1 MKSFKFL
8 LLTIGFLLFFVEDS
22 KATHVAGGYVQF
34 ECTGTPGQYI
44 VRLHLYRDCSGSTL
58 WGNQTVRLSNTCGLG
73 NINVNVAQV
82 SSQEVSQI
90 CPQQINNTTC
100 NGGNLPGYEE
110 FIYEATVNIGDCDT
124 WTASFSLCCRNT
136 TNNLTGQQAIEL
148 TTQVNTAT
156 DNCNDSP
163 TVTAQ
168 PEPFVC
174 LNQPVSYNL
183 GAFEPDGD
191 SIVYSLVPASTN
203 GNNSNYTNP
212 FSGTNP
218 MPGVTIDPTTGTVTY
233 TPTTQGAWV
242 FVIQMT
248 EYDSNG
254 NIVSVTNYEYQTYVE
269 ICNND
274 PPQPPSAIPGG
285 GISNVSGSAVQ
296 NSASSLTLCQ
306 GFEGCFDVVFS
317 DPDAGDILTVQS
329 NLASVLPGAT
339 ISQTGTN
346 PLTVSVCWTP
356 VTTSGTV
363 TLSFLVEDDACPI
376 VGQNNYA
383 ASINVVN
390 PGIPSVS
397 TTVEACGGT
406 DEGTATITMAGG
418 VAPFTYNITG
428 PVNGSNGTGF
438 FGQLPPGNYSYIVNT
453 GGGCDV
459 SGTFT
464 IVPGPPMPITASS
477 IDADCNGACDG
488 SATATPGGGS
498 APYIYVWGQGGS
510 SIGQNTQTASNLCA
524 GTYDVTVTD
533 NLGCQNTESV
543 IVAEPTPL
551 VGNIA
556 PTDATCNGTCDG
568 TVVVSGVSG
577 GTTPYQYSLNNGAN
591 QAGTTFSGLC
601 VGPQQVEIT
610 DGNNCTITLNTTVA
624 EPTPVTVVLDAT
636 TPATCGSTNGTA
648 TVTGSGGTTPYQY
661 SIGGPNQGSN
671 VFNNLSAGSYTVTI
685 TDGNNCTATVPVT
698 VSSVAQP
705 TAFVDNQND
714 LLCFGGNNGSVIIG
728 TTGAVAPM
736 TYSLNGGAAQ
746 ASNSFSGLA
755 AGSYTVDVTDAN
767 GCVATVNFT
776 ITEPTVLTYTS
787 TVTDASCNGV
797 CDGEILI
804 NASGGTGPYQFSS
817 NNGLSF
823 STNNPLTGLCAGN
836 VNVVV
841 QDASGC
847 LSNSTVAVAEPA
859 AITANYVNVDPLCEG
874 ACDGSIEVNVNGG
887 STPYNYSVNGGASQA
902 SNLLTGLCAGNQAVV
917 VQDANGC
924 ELSSTQTLTDPPG
937 IDINQVSMTPSNCGF
952 NDGEL
957 EVQATGVNAPFQYSV
972 NGGANQATGLFQNM
986 LAGGYNVTVTDAIGC
1001 QESVFF
1007 GINDVQMNGQLVS
1020 QTDVSC
1026 FGGSDGTVEVINL
1039 AGSAPISFELDNS
1052 GVTQT
1057 NGTFTGLSAGSHI
1070 VTIYDAGF
1078 CIFTIPFTT
1087 NEPDEITFNT
1097 NIGDIACNGGA
1108 TGSIEFTNVAGGVGG
1123 YQYSIDGG
1131 FAFQASNVF
1140 NGLTA
1145 GTYTLVIVD
1154 ANGCPVMGSATV
1166 QEATP
1171 VSFTT
1176 NVFDLGCNSDNS
1188 GAIQVVA
1195 SGGSGSYTYSNDNG
1209 LSFQANQAFSGLAA
1223 GSYDIVVE
1231 DAFGCDATQA
1241 ILVTEPAP
1249 LTATVTPTDALC
1261 NGACDGEVDIV
1272 ATGGTSPYIYSIDN
1286 GVTTTSNTNIS
1297 GICASTFVVAV
1308 ADQNACLFTINET
1321 IGEPTEVTF
1330 TSTETPATCGNA
1342 NGQIDIVANGGT
1354 PTYVYSSD
1362 NGTSFNAGDNFSG
1375 LAAGTYNLVVQD
1387 QNSCPAS
1394 GTQIVSNEAS
1404 PQIDLVTGTDP
1415 LCNGDA
1421 DGTIAVTASGGTGA
1435 LSYSI
1440 NGGAPQAANN
1450 FTNLTAGNY
1459 TITVEDVNGCTD
1471 TDNIILD
1478 EPALLTLTSAP
1489 TDLACF
1495 QNSTGS
1501 ILVTP
1506 NGGTPAYQYSFDNGA
1521 TFGSSPSNNFIDAG
1535 TYNIV
1540 LEDANGC
1547 QATGTE
1553 TVNEPPLLDFNN
1565 ITAVDATCNSYCDGS
1580 IELDVIGGTAPYSYN
1595 WVQNVAG
1602 VNDNLAQNL
1611 CTGNY
1616 DFIVTDGNGCQISDL
1631 AFIDQPDSVEITNI
1645 VSSNV
1650 VCNGDCD
1657 GSIEIT
1663 APTGVQFSIDN
1674 GATFQ
1679 ASNVFNNLCDG
1690 DYDIVVEDNI
1700 GCLVEDDANIW
1711 QPDPLTLQLTDDTTV
1726 CYGYNYQLVAI
1737 GEGGIQP
1744 YTYQW
1749 SQGTTTE
1756 DTLDIVA
1763 DNTDT
1768 YTVDI
1773 VDDNGCTATQQS
1785 VTVTVIPLLDI
1796 QVLADTTIC
1805 PDGEATFI
1813 ATGVDGLPAYDYVWS
1828 NGDTGPTITVTTD
1841 QPATYTA
1848 TVTDQC
1854 MDNASADVNVE
1865 IHDLPEVSFEADNL
1879 TGCVPQ
1885 EITFTNTTP
1894 AGQVGSN
1901 CFWTINGQDIVGCD
1915 DITYE
1920 FNSPFCY
1927 DVTLTVESPE
1937 GCSNTVTYD
1946 DYICIDSDPIASFS
1960 FSPNN
1965 LTVVNNVTD
1974 LINTSVNADEYIW
1987 TIEGQG
1993 TTNEVNPTVVFD
2005 YIQQAQD
2012 VTVCLE
2018 AISEFGC
2025 TDEVCADITIND
2037 EFAIYVPNTFT
2048 PDDDDYNQNFVPQMP
2063 PSIDLIEYQLII
2075 FNRWGEVLFESFDS
2089 SVGWNG
2095 KYGGK
2100 LVKDGTYIW
2109 QIKLIEGSSRNE
2121 RFFTGHVNILR

>member
-1 MKSFKFL
+1 MRSFKLL
-8 LLTIGFLLFFVEDS
+8 LLTIGILFFFIEDS
-22 KATHVAGGYVQF
+22 KATHVAGGYIQF

-44 VRLHLYRDCSGSTL
+44 VRLHLYRDCSGIGL
-58 WGNQTVRLSNTCGLG
+58 GNNYSVNLSNTCGLG
-73 NINVNVAQV
+73 NFNANLALV

-90 CPQQINNTTC
+90 CPQQINNTEC
-100 NGGNLPGYEE
+100 NGGTLPGYEE
-110 FIYEATVNIGDCDT
+110 YIYEAVVNIGDCDT
-124 WTASFSLCCRNT
+124 WTGTYSLCCRNT

-148 TTQVNTAT
+148 TTQINTQT
-156 DNCNDSP
+156 DNCNTTP

-191 SIVYSLVPASTN
+191 SIVYSLVPASTY
-203 GNNSNYTNP
+203 GNTSNYTNP
-212 FSGTNP
+212 YNGANP
-218 MPGVTIDPTTGTVTY
+218 IPGVSIDPTTGTVTY

-248 EYDSNG
+248 EYNSNG
-254 NIVSVTNYEYQTYVE
+254 DIVSVTNYEYQTYVE

-274 PPQPPSAIPGG
+274 PPQPPSATPGG
-285 GISNVSGSAVQ
+285 GVTNVTGSIVQ
-296 NSASSLTLCQ
+296 NGPNSLTLCQ
-306 GFEGCFDVVFS
+306 GFQGCFDIVFS

-339 ISQTGTN
+339 ITETGTN

-390 PGIPSVS
+390 PGIPSVN
-397 TTVEACGGT
+397 TTTEACGGT

-438 FGQLPPGNYSYIVNT
+438 FDQLPPGNYSYTVNT

-464 IVPGPPMPITASS
+464 IVPGPPMPVTATSV
-477 IDADCNGACDG
+477 DANCNGACDG
-488 SATATPGGGS
+488 SATATPGGGT
-498 APYIYVWGQGGS
+498 APYIYVWEQGGS
-510 SIGQNTQTASNLCA
+510 AIGQNTQTASNLCA
-524 GTYDVTVTD
+524 GTYDVIVTD
-533 NLGCQNTESV
+533 NIGCQNTASV
-543 IVAEPTPL
+543 VVAEPTPL
-551 VGNIA
+551 AGNLT
-556 PTDATCNGTCDG
+556 PTDASCNGTCDG
-568 TVVVSGVSG
+568 TVDVVGVSG

-601 VGPQQVEIT
+601 AGPQQVEII
-610 DGNNCTITLNTTVA
+610 DGNGCILTLNTTVA
-624 EPTPVTVVLDAT
+624 EPTPVSVALNGT
-636 TPATCGSTNGTA
+636 TPATCGSNNGTA

-661 SIGGPNQGSN
+661 SIGGPNQASN
-671 VFNNLSAGSYTVTI
+671 VFNNLAAGSYTVTI

-698 VSSVAQP
+698 VNSVAQP

-714 LLCFGGNNGSVIIG
+714 LFCFGGNNGSVIIG

-736 TYSLNGGAAQ
+736 TYSLNGGVAQ
-746 ASNSFSGLA
+746 ASNSFNGLA

-776 ITEPTVLTYTS
+776 IAEPTVLTYNS

-804 NASGGTGPYQFSS
+804 NASGGTPPYQYSS

-823 STNNPLTGLCAGN
+823 STNNPMTGLCAGN

-841 QDASGC
+841 QDANGC

-859 AITANYVNVDPLCEG
+859 AINANYVITDPLCEG
-874 ACDGSIEVNVNGG
+874 YCDGQIEVNANGG
-887 STPYNYSVNGGASQA
+887 TTPYSYAVNGGAYQG
-902 SNLLTGLCAGNQAVV
+902 SNILTSLCAGNQNVV

-924 ELSSTQTLTDPPG
+924 ELASTQTLTDPPG
-937 IDINQVSMTPSNCGF
+937 INISQVSMTPSNCGF
-952 NDGEL
+952 NDGAL
-957 EVQATGVNAPFQYSV
+957 EVSATGANPPFQYSINGGPNQATGVF
-972 NGGANQATGLFQNM
+972 TNM

-1001 QESVFF
+1001 QESAFF
-1007 GINDVQMNGQLVS
+1007 GINDVQMNGQLVA

-1026 FGGSDGTVEVINL
+1026 FGGSDGTVEVTNL
-1039 AGSAPISFELDNS
+1039 AGAAPISFELDNS
-1052 GVTQT
+1052 GITQT

-1078 CIFTIPFTT
+1078 CIYTIPFTT
-1087 NEPDEITFNT
+1087 NEPDEIAFNT
-1097 NIGDIACNGGA
+1097 NVGDVACNGGA
-1108 TGSIEFTNVAGGVGG
+1108 TGSIDFTNVTGGVGG

-1131 FAFQASNVF
+1131 FVFQASTTF

-1145 GTYTLVIVD
+1145 GTYTLIVMD
-1154 ANGCPVMGSATV
+1154 ANNCLVFGTADV

-1176 NVFDLGCNSDNS
+1176 NVFDLGCNGDNT

-1195 SGGSGSYTYSNDNG
+1195 SGGTGAYTYSNDGG
-1209 LSFQANQAFSGLAA
+1209 LNFQAGQAFSGLAA
-1223 GSYDIVVE
+1223 GNYNVVVQ
-1231 DAFGCDATQA
+1231 DAFGCEDNQTIA
-1241 ILVTEPAP
+1241 VTEPAP
-1249 LTATVTPTDALC
+1249 LAATVTPTDASC
-1261 NGACDGEVDIV
+1261 NGVCDGEVDVV
-1272 ATGGTSPYIYSIDN
+1272 ANGGTTPYTYSIDN

-1297 GICASTFVVAV
+1297 GICASTFDVLIT
-1308 ADQNACLFTINET
+1308 DQNGCSISINET
-1321 IGEPTEVTF
+1321 IAEPTPVTF
-1330 TSTETPATCGNA
+1330 SSTETPATCGNA

-1354 PTYVYSSD
+1354 PVYNYSVD
-1362 NGTSFNAGDNFSG
+1362 NGTTFNPGDNFNG
-1375 LAAGTYNLVVQD
+1375 LAAGTYNIVVQD
-1387 QNSCPAS
+1387 QNSCTAS
-1394 GTQIVSNEAS
+1394 GSQVVTNEAS
-1404 PQIDLVTGTDP
+1404 PQISLVSGTDP
-1415 LCNGDA
+1415 LCNGNA
-1421 DGTIAVTASGGTGA
+1421 DGTINVTASGGTGA

-1440 NGGAPQAANN
+1440 NGGVPQAGAS
-1450 FTNLTAGNY
+1450 FTNLTAGTY
-1459 TITVEDVNGCTD
+1459 TVTVEDANGCTD
-1471 TDNIILD
+1471 TDNITLN
-1478 EPALLTLTSAP
+1478 EPNLLTLTSVP
-1489 TDLACF
+1489 TDLTCF

-1506 NGGTPAYQYSFDNGA
+1506 NGGTPAYQYSFDNGV
-1521 TFGSSPSNNFIDAG
+1521 TFSASPSANFISAG

-1540 LEDANGC
+1540 LQDANGC

-1553 TVNEPPLLDFNN
+1553 TVNEPPLLEFNT
-1565 ITAVDATCNSYCDGS
+1565 ITAIDATCNSYCDGS
-1580 IELDVIGGTAPYSYN
+1580 IELDVVGGSAPYSYN
-1595 WVQNVAG
+1595 WVQGVAG
-1602 VNDNLAQNL
+1602 TTDNIANSL

-1616 DFIVTDGNGCQISDL
+1616 DFIVTDDNGCQISDL

-1663 APTGVQFSIDN
+1663 APTGAQYSIDN

-1690 DYDIVVEDNI
+1690 DYDIVVEDNV
-1700 GCLVEDDANIW
+1700 GCLVEDNANIW
-1711 QPDPLTLQLTDDTTV
+1711 QPNPLTLQLTDDTTV
-1726 CYGYNYQLVAI
+1726 CYGLNYQLVAI
-1737 GEGGIQP
+1737 GEGGVQP
-1744 YTYQW
+1744 YTFTW

-1763 DNTDT
+1763 QNTDT

-1773 VDDNGCTATQQS
+1773 VDDNGCTVPQQS

-1796 QVLADTTIC
+1796 EVLADTTIC
-1805 PDGEATFI
+1805 PNGEATFV
-1813 ATGVDGLPAYDYVWS
+1813 ATGVDGLPGYDYVWS
-1828 NGDTGPTITVTTD
+1828 NGDTGSTITVSTD

-1854 MDNASADVNVE
+1854 QDNASADVVVN

-1879 TGCVPQ
+1879 VGCVPQ

-1894 AGQVGSN
+1894 TNQVGTN
-1901 CFWTINGQDIVGCD
+1901 CFWTINGQDIAGCD
-1915 DITYE
+1915 EITYE

-1937 GCSNTVTYD
+1937 GCTNSVTYD
-1946 DYICIDSDPIASFS
+1946 EYICIDGDPIASFS
-1960 FSPNN
+1960 FSPDD
-1965 LTVVNNVTD
+1965 LTVVNNTTD
-1974 LINTSVNADEYIW
+1974 LINTSVNATEYVW
-1987 TIEGQG
+1987 TIDGQG

-2012 VTVCLE
+2012 VTVCLQ
-2018 AISEFGC
+2018 AISEYGC

-2048 PDDDDYNQNFVPQMP
+2048 PDDDEYNQFFTPQLP
-2063 PSIDLIEYQLII
+2063 PSVDLQEYQLII
-2075 FNRWGEVLFESFDS
+2075 FNRWGEVLFESFNYK
-2089 SVGWNG
+2089 VGWDG
-2095 KYGGK
+2095 KYGGN

-2109 QIKLIEGSSRNE
+2109 QIKLIEGSSNNE
-2121 RFFTGHVNILR
+2121 RFYTGHVNIIR